1 MIRFHPSSV
10 GILMTD
16 AQSIDLSLL
25 PQELH
30 EIAAKTRK
38 TDKDKELLAPYKE
51 MSLSAG
57 AKTYLVAMAKEFLYG
72 YNKVVET
79 KYMEKGLTL
88 EQEAIDFLNR
98 TRFKR
103 YVKNTE
109 RRESE
114 YLTGE
119 CDIYVPGVKT
129 IDTKVS
135 WSLDTFPALS
145 ADAHDSLYE
154 WQGRAYM
161 KLWDVPEHEVVHIML
176 DTPDDLIRYE
186 QRELHEVSHIDPEMR
201 ITSITYKRDLA
212 LEKKLDAK
220 CKVAHDYLLNLVE
233 LIKLEHKEAA

>member
-10 GILMTD
+10 GLLMTD
-16 AQSIDLSLL
+16 AQSIDRSLL
-25 PQELH
+25 PLELH
-30 EIAAKTRK
+30 EIADKARK
-38 TDKDKELLAPYKE
+38 SDADKEKLAPYKE

-57 AKTYLVAMAKEFLYG
+57 AKTYLGALAKEFLYG
-72 YNKVVET
+72 YNKVAET
-79 KYMEKGLTL
+79 KYMDKGLAL
-88 EQEAIDFLNR
+88 EQDAIEFLNR

-103 YVKNTE
+103 YIKNTD

-114 YLTGE
+114 FLTGE

-154 WQGRAYM
+154 WQGRSYM
-161 KLWDVPEHEVVHIML
+161 KLWDVPEHEVVHVML

-186 QRELHEVSHIDPEMR
+186 QRELHLVSHIDPAMR
-201 ITSITYKRDLA
+201 ITSVTYKRDFD
-212 LEKKLDAK
+212 LERKLDAK
-220 CKVAHDYLLNLVE
+220 CKVARDYLMHLVE
-233 LIKLEHKEAA
+233 IINAEHKEAA